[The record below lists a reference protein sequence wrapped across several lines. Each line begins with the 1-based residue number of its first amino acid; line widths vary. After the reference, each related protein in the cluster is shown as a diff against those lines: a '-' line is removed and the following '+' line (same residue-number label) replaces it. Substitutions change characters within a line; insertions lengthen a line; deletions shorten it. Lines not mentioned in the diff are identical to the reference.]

1 MVIMLHAS
9 DRFRKHSTTS
19 ISSLIT
25 SISAGISALFHG
37 HHSSYQLRE
46 ISPINY
52 MSLLDNISL
61 SDADVFLQNF
71 DEILALY
78 FFPMQPLYLLF
89 MLSN

>member
-1 MVIMLHAS
+1 
-9 DRFRKHSTTS
+9 
-19 ISSLIT
+19 
-25 SISAGISALFHG
+25 
-37 HHSSYQLRE
+37 
-46 ISPINY
+46 

-89 MLSN
+89 MLSNWLPLFHMDGLSMSRFIDHLSACERVLTLLGFGGVQNIVHTSGR